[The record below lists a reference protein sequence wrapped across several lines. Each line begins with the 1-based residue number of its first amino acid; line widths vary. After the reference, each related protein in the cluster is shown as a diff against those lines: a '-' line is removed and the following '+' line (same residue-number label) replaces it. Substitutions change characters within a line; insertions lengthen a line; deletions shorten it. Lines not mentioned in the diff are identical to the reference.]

1 MQSGKSGYWQAC
13 QQGRWCTLVSA
24 TLPCRS
30 RTYNDK
36 NECPAKYGM
45 KRCSDGMFSAC
56 RASVF
61 QPLFFVFFI
70 FPRGTHGNAAQR
82 ASPRPR
88 LLPSRAAFASHCF
101 SGQLRLESP
110 TFRPS
115 LCSAAT
121 PAATGMGSGGS
132 RHRGSACE
140 AEGDRVGSRR
150 APSRADGGTS
160 DPIGV
165 FGAIYN

>member
-1 MQSGKSGYWQAC
+1 MYVTFVNPRWPLPLARYTRVGVGRLKPYVCVDSERCVLYAMYGTHRMLRVVGGGQA
-13 QQGRWCTLVSA
+13 GI
-24 TLPCRS
+24 
-30 RTYNDK
+30 

-101 SGQLRLESP
+101 SGQLKLESP

-121 PAATGMGSGGS
+121 PAG
-132 RHRGSACE
+132 
-140 AEGDRVGSRR
+140 R
-150 APSRADGGTS
+150 AGTNH
-160 DPIGV
+160 PQLH
-165 FGAIYN
+165 NE

>member
-1 MQSGKSGYWQAC
+1 LQSGKSGYWQAC

-61 QPLFFVFFI
+61 QTLFFVFFI
-70 FPRGTHGNAAQR
+70 FHRGTLRNEPVRGHGCC
-82 ASPRPR
+82 
-88 LLPSRAAFASHCF
+88 LLGRHSHHTGHCF